1 MLVLKAAKERVKGF
15 DIEADIRFWISE
27 LRMNYK
33 SEYRMTVDANSTT
46 PSMTS
51 GMGDGI
57 IELRKIVKA
66 SRKENID
73 S

>member
-1 MLVLKAAKERVKGF
+1 
-15 DIEADIRFWISE
+15 
-27 LRMNYK
+27 MNYK
-33 SEYRMTVDANSTT
+33 SEYRMTVDVNSTT

-51 GMGDGI
+51 GMGGGI